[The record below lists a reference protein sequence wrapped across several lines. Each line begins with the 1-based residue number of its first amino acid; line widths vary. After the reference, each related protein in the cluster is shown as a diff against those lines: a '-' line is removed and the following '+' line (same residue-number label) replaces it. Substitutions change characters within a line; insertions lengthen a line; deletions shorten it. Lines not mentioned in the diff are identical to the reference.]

1 MPHKALRGDVPLP
14 MRAYNARREQ
24 AHTPLVHADSRK
36 AQGGD
41 GRHTEGGAIK
51 QWSPNRG
58 AVASFGD
65 GGGHE
70 AGDEGRGI
78 RRGGGR

>member
-14 MRAYNARREQ
+14 MRAYNARRQQ

-36 AQGGD
+36 AQGGRRETH
-41 GRHTEGGAIK
+41 GGGAIK
-51 QWSPNRG
+51 QWSPNRR